1 MSQDINIEI
10 TKKDKSCDQI
20 KSIKIINFRSYENF
34 GLEFSGKPVGIIGD
48 NGIGKTNILE
58 AISLFSPGRGM
69 RNASFSEMIKDLLY
83 PVIDTFSFV
92 EEDWG
97 ILVLYVTAFYI
108 ILCLILWK

>member
-1 MSQDINIEI
+1 ME
-10 TKKDKSCDQI
+10 K
-20 KSIKIINFRSYENF
+20 
-34 GLEFSGKPVGIIGD
+34 
-48 NGIGKTNILE
+48 
-58 AISLFSPGRGM
+58 
-69 RNASFSEMIKDLLY
+69 FSEMIKDLLY